1 MQFQDQICDI
11 MLAKSKNCVQ
21 IPAVIFRLETV
32 DWVGFEPTTLHL
44 RSAHSTPEL
53 PALV

>member
-1 MQFQDQICDI
+1 MQIF
-11 MLAKSKNCVQ
+11 LAKFENSVHIPTVPFHSKM
-21 IPAVIFRLETV
+21 V

-53 PALV
+53 PALA